1 MNRNIARF
9 IASKWFAVPLVAL
22 PFACLLWTYQQV
34 IVATEDPPSETPSAA
49 GEVNASSEEKP
60 PDDEG
65 FSFTVTDEEFLEAT
79 QVVPSGESQAMSG
92 TKDAL
97 VPKGANLNEVL
108 TDDTGDAAIGCLII
122 ALCLSPLRRLFPGAM
137 LVSALNRHR
146 RLVGL
151 SCFFYASLHFTLYFD
166 DGLQRLGNEWN
177 ILYIQAGLSAF
188 AVLLVMALT
197 SNDWSVRK
205 LGGRRWKKLHRLV
218 YLLIPILFYHKGW
231 AGKGGLGA
239 GVDQVVEALIWFSPL
254 FALQVVRI
262 SLYFRKRGPDSSS
275 LTKGTPSPPTP

>member
-1 MNRNIARF
+1 MNRKIARF
-9 IASKWFAVPLVAL
+9 IASKWFAAPLVAL

-34 IVATEDPPSETPSAA
+34 LDADEDPPIEPPSPA
-49 GEVNASSEEKP
+49 GEVNASSEEKS
-60 PDDEG
+60 PDDDG

-79 QVVPSGESQAMSG
+79 QVVPSAESQAASG
-92 TKDAL
+92 SKDAL

-108 TDDTGDAAIGCLII
+108 TDDTGNAAIGCLII
-122 ALCLSPLRRLFPGAM
+122 AICLTTLRRLFPRAI

-151 SCFFYASLHFTLYFD
+151 SCFFYAGLHFTLYFD

-177 ILYIQAGLSAF
+177 ILYIQAGLASF
-188 AVLLVMALT
+188 AVLLVMAVT
-197 SNDWSVRK
+197 SNDWAVRK

-239 GVDQVVEALIWFSPL
+239 GVEQVIEALIWFSPL
-254 FALQVVRI
+254 FALQVGRI
-262 SLYFRKRGPDSSS
+262 SLYFRKRGSESSS
-275 LTKGTPSPPTP
+275 